1 MELES
6 YKQLFKHY
14 KQLGERSIAQL
25 SDESKLF
32 WTPGEKS
39 NSIAVIIQHLYGN
52 MKSRWTD
59 FLSTDGEKEWRDR
72 DREFEL
78 YCSTKEALMDLW
90 DEGWAT
96 LFSAL
101 DSIDDS
107 NKDQLVYIRNKG
119 HKLDEA
125 IQRQLAHYAY
135 HVGQLVYLARM
146 IQGEAWSSLSIA
158 KGASMAFSK
167 EAFGTRL
174 VSCFLKLS
182 PQGRQDKS
190 IPFVFSTEA

>member
-6 YKQLFKHY
+6 YKQLFKYY

-32 WTPGEKS
+32 WSPGEES
-39 NSIAVIIQHLYGN
+39 NSIAVIVQHLYGN

-59 FLSTDGEKEWRDR
+59 FLSTDGEKEWRNR

-78 YCSTKEALMDLW
+78 YCSNKEALMDLW

-119 HKLDEA
+119 HKIDEA

-158 KGASMAFSK
+158 KGASKAFNK
-167 EAFGTRL
+167 EAFGGGQREEHFTKNL
-174 VSCFLKLS
+174 LTK
-182 PQGRQDKS
+182 DKDNS
-190 IPFVFSTEA
+190 E